1 MKVHG
6 KTFILLIT
14 LCANI
19 LLQAFSFRLD
29 SRLQVNDPERKAEE
43 LLSQMTPAEKV
54 GQLFLISFKGRDF
67 ANDSPVY
74 DMIVNH
80 HVGGVILNQRNDNF
94 SSDNTINNAQ
104 NLVNNLQQA
113 EWNDAQSQFTD
124 LSSRL
129 IINNNYIPL
138 FATIN
143 QDGDSYPFDQILNG
157 MTILPNEMAIGATWD
172 TNYSQLVGSVF
183 GSELSKL
190 GFNLYIGPSLDVLD
204 LPFVEGGDDLGTR
217 TFGGDPYWVGEM
229 GKAFIKGIHQG
240 SESKM
245 AVIAKHFPGRGS
257 SDRLPEEEVATV
269 RKSLEQLKQIELAP
283 FFSVTGNSP
292 DKISTTDGLLV
303 SHIRYQG
310 FQGNIRAST
319 RPVSFDQ
326 TAQEQLM
333 SLPEF
338 AEWRGDGGVIVSDNL
353 GSNAVR
359 KFFDPTGDEY
369 DLRQIARNAFLSGN
383 DLMLLDLFI
392 DARDLDPYASTLRI
406 LESFTQKYQED
417 AAFAQRV
424 DSSVKRILMLKFN
437 LYPEFDINQVLVS
450 ADDLFDVGNSQQ
462 VSFEVA
468 SQSAV
473 LMSPDMQE
481 LSVILPSPPQI
492 SERLIFFT
500 DTISASQCS
509 ECSLQDIFAVNALEK
524 SILKFY
530 GPEAG
535 EQVMQARLASFSF
548 TDLNRYLSDSATMPT
563 LDSELRNANWI
574 IFSFNKPDLERPESL
589 AMRNFLTNRADLI
602 RNKKVVA
609 FGFNAP
615 YYLDATDIS
624 KLTAYYVLFSKGPA
638 FIDTAARILFQETN
652 PVGKLPVSVPGIG
665 YDLNVSM
672 SPEPSQIIP
681 VYLEY
686 SDNIQPTNEN
696 GTPSPT
702 VIPVF
707 ELGKVLPI
715 RTGLIYD
722 HNLNPVP
729 DGTVV
734 RFNFSYQKDI
744 NSTQQIETI
753 TTDGI
758 ARLSY
763 RVQNTGTLDISV
775 ESDPAL
781 NSQVLKI
788 EVPAPEGAA
797 ATIVVLNTPY
807 VTETPIP
814 SPTITPLPTIE
825 IPIINSNIP
834 EEIPDI
840 VDWFAMVIILSIS
853 SGVIYILTKKI
864 LPLRWIMRWM
874 LLAVIGGIIA
884 YIITVFQISVEAS
897 WTLMLRSLDIMMI
910 TLFGLVIGL
919 ISGWLWYIVQKQN
932 WKNRLFSNRK

>member
-1 MKVHG
+1 LKVRSQ
-6 KTFILLIT
+6 TFILLIT
-14 LCANI
+14 LFANI
-19 LLQAFSFRLD
+19 FLQAYSIQLEVNP
-29 SRLQVNDPERKAEE
+29 QVNDPERKATE

-54 GQLFLISFKGRDF
+54 GQLFLISFQGKEF
-67 ANDSPVY
+67 TKDSPVY

-94 SSDNTINNAQ
+94 TSENTIVNAQ
-104 NLVNNLQQA
+104 SLINNLQQS
-113 EWNDAQSQFTD
+113 EWNDSQSQFTD

-138 FATIN
+138 LATIS
-143 QDGDSYPFDQILNG
+143 QDGDSFPFDQILNG
-157 MTILPNEMAIGATWD
+157 VTILPNEMAIGATWD
-172 TNYSQLVGSVF
+172 TNYSQMVGNVF
-183 GSELSKL
+183 GSELSSL

-204 LPFVEGGDDLGTR
+204 LPYVEGGDDLGTR

-283 FFSVTGNSP
+283 FFSVTGNAP
-292 DKISTTDGLLV
+292 DKISTADGLLV

-310 FQGNIRAST
+310 FQGNIRATT

-326 TAQEQLM
+326 AAQEQLM
-333 SLPEF
+333 SLPTF
-338 AEWRGDGGVIVSDNL
+338 AEWRGDGGIIVSDNL

-359 KFFDPTGDEY
+359 KFFDPAGEEY

-383 DLMLLDLFI
+383 DLMLLDLFV
-392 DARDLDPYASTLRI
+392 DARDLDPYATTLRI

-437 LYPEFDINQVLVS
+437 LYPEFSIDQVLVS
-450 ADDLFDVGNSQQ
+450 PDKLSDVGNNQQ

-473 LMSPDMQE
+473 LMSPDLQE
-481 LSVILPSPPQI
+481 LSVIMPSPPQI
-492 SERLIFFT
+492 SERMIFFT
-500 DTISASQCS
+500 DSISASQCS
-509 ECSLQDIFAVNALEK
+509 GCNPQDILEVSALEK
-524 SILKFY
+524 SIIKFY
-530 GPEAG
+530 GPESG

-548 TDLNRYLSDSATMPT
+548 TDLTRYLSDPATIPT

-574 IFSFNKPDLERPESL
+574 IFAFNKPDLDRPESF
-589 AMRNFLTNRADLI
+589 AMQNFLTNRADLI
-602 RNKKVVA
+602 RNKKIVA

-652 PVGKLPVSVPGIG
+652 AEGTLPVSVPGIG
-665 YDLNVSM
+665 YDLIVSM
-672 SPEPSQIIP
+672 SPDPIQVIP
-681 VYLEY
+681 VFIEY
-686 SDNIQPTNEN
+686 SDSVQPTNES
-696 GTPSPT
+696 GTPSPKD
-702 VIPVF
+702 VPVY
-707 ELGKVLPI
+707 ELGKVVPV
-715 RTGLIYD
+715 RTGIIYD
-722 HNLNPVP
+722 HNRNPVP

-734 RFNFSYQKDI
+734 KFVFSYQKDI
-744 NSTQQIETI
+744 NSTQQIET
-753 TTDGI
+753 TTLNGI
-758 ARLSY
+758 ARLTF
-763 RVQNTGTLDISV
+763 RVQNTGTLEISA

-781 NSQVLKI
+781 NSQVLTI
-788 EVPAPEGAA
+788 EVPAPEGAE

-807 VTETPIP
+807 VTETPTP
-814 SPTITPLPTIE
+814 NPTSTTLPVTE
-825 IPIINSNIP
+825 VPIIDANNPDVIP
-834 EEIPDI
+834 GI
-840 VDWFAMVIILSIS
+840 VDWFAMVIILSIT
-853 SGVIYILTKKI
+853 SGSLYMLTKKI
-864 LPLRWIMRWM
+864 IPIRWIVRWI

-884 YIITVFQISVEAS
+884 YIITVFQISVKAS
-897 WTLMLRSLDIMMI
+897 WTLLLHSIDLMMI
-910 TLFGLVIGL
+910 TLSGL
-919 ISGWLWYIVQKQN
+919 IIGWFAGWLWYIFQKQN
-932 WKNRLFSNRK
+932 LKKRLFTHR